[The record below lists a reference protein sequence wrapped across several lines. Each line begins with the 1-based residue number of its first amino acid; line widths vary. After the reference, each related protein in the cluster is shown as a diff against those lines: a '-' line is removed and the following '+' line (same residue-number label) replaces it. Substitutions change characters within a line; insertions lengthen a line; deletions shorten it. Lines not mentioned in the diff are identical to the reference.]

1 GMLIIIGRFNDLAVR
16 AVKARTHVIGTTV
29 RASLPMIGRLA
40 DLLHQLENLLL
51 WPYQRVRDGRA
62 RVRPTSR
69 VVAHRCG
76 TIEGDDLSSASDS
89 RPMNQS
95 ANSFAVEL
103 SSFTPWTRPS
113 RAGHYSR
120 LALPGTNGFMPS
132 TGRWCTW
139 RMEGEM
145 APTPSRYAMIRW
157 LRTESGRPAASIR
170 FRTATPMAASVC
182 WAAKPRARSRGP
194 ISALYRPIVVSTS
207 ERWP

>member
-1 GMLIIIGRFNDLAVR
+1 EVGEQTWRTTVEDGEAITARLVAERAGQPRFPGTGRAADQQMLAVADPAAGGEGLEQA
-16 AVKARTHVIGTTV
+16 AVQTAWGAEVGVLDHRGLT
-29 RASLPMIGRLA
+29 
-40 DLLHQLENLLL
+40 Q
-51 WPYQRVRDGRA
+51 
-62 RVRPTSR
+62 SR
-69 VVAHRCG
+69 VAEPSAQPLVIARRHLAVDQQTEPVLARQIVGRRLVAH
-76 TIEGDDLSSASDS
+76 
-89 RPMNQS
+89 
-95 ANSFAVEL
+95 
-103 SSFTPWTRPS
+103 
-113 RAGHYSR
+113 
-120 LALPGTNGFMPS
+120 
-132 TGRWCTW
+132 GRWCTW